1 MNSFVTCKCCR
12 VEILYVDLTSTECKS
27 HKVVGPLSR
36 IQSSLIISTID
47 KHTEF
52 EISLSLLFNPTPQLS
67 PDQLI
72 SGQREPENE
81 ALAMIKMYG

>member
-1 MNSFVTCKCCR
+1 M
-12 VEILYVDLTSTECKS
+12 
-27 HKVVGPLSR
+27 
-36 IQSSLIISTID
+36 
-47 KHTEF
+47 EF
-52 EISLSLLFNPTPQLS
+52 EMPPSLPFNPTPQLS